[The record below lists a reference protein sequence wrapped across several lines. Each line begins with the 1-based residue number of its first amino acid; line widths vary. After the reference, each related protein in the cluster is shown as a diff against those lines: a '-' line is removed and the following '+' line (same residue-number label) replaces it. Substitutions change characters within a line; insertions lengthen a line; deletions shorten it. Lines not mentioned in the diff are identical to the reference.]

1 MSFEF
6 AIALAV
12 FVGSLILFLFERID
26 KTLVALWSVLI
37 LVLAGVLTP
46 IEAAK
51 GIDLEIMLFFFW
63 LMLVVWIATAS
74 GFFSYL
80 NMFLANKSWWD
91 AKKIFLLLIIMI
103 TLVSTIFPNNATLVL
118 LIVPI
123 AIAIARGLSLDAK
136 LLVILLAIFSNIW
149 GTLTLIWDPPN
160 TLIWVQAGLSFM
172 SFIENLWIPISVMI
186 VVILAY
192 VMYVYRN
199 SFPEVKG
206 NLTQVFTNTMI
217 IKRISYKYSE
227 NKMNKY
233 VTGVTI
239 FFILLTVVLLIL
251 QPKISEFTWIHH
263 GMIAFM
269 WIAIWVTASI
279 FVGKKVTFHR
289 ILKEVEWD
297 SLLFLSALFI
307 QVAALQKVWFLE
319 IITEQILKF
328 SDNLPLLIV
337 VIVWWIGLASTL
349 INTIPFVAMMIP
361 IIMEVQQKMAGMEH
375 VDLLWR
381 ALALWACLWGNGT
394 IIASASWVIAVD
406 LAKKQWINIS
416 FMDFFKVGM
425 PITIISLFISS
436 VYLLWVYYFG

>member
-1 MSFEF
+1 MDFEF

-12 FVGSLILFLFERID
+12 FVGSLVLFLFEKID

-37 LVLAGVLTP
+37 LVLAWVLTP

-74 GFFSYL
+74 GFFGYL

-91 AKKIFLLLIIMI
+91 AKKIFLLLIMMI

-123 AIAIARGLSLDAK
+123 AIAIARWLSLDAK

-172 SFIENLWIPISVMI
+172 SFIENLWIPITVMTA
-186 VVILAY
+186 VILAY
-192 VMYVYRN
+192 VMYVYRK

-233 VTGVTI
+233 VTWVTI

-251 QPKISEFTWIHH
+251 QPQISELTGIHH

-279 FVGKKVTFHR
+279 LVGKKVSFHR
-289 ILKEVEWD
+289 IMKEVERD

-307 QVAALQKVWFLE
+307 QVAALQKVWFLD

-328 SDNLPLLIV
+328 SDNLPLLLV

-381 ALALWACLWGNGT
+381 ALALWACLWWNGT

-416 FMDFFKVGM
+416 FMDFFKVWM

-436 VYLLWVYYFG
+436 VYLLGVYYFG

>member
-1 MSFEF
+1 MTFEF
-6 AIALAV
+6 AIAIMV
-12 FVGSLILFLFERID
+12 FVGSLILFLFEKID

-37 LVLAGVLTP
+37 LVLTWILTP

-63 LMLVVWIATAS
+63 LMLVVGIATAS

-80 NMFLANKSWWD
+80 NMFLAQKSWGD

-118 LIVPI
+118 LIIPI
-123 AIAIARGLSLDAK
+123 AIAIARWLSLDAK

-172 SFIENLWIPISVMI
+172 SFIENLWIPITTMTI
-186 VVILAY
+186 IILAY
-192 VMYVYRN
+192 VLIVYKK
-199 SFPEVKG
+199 SFPEVKD
-206 NLTQVFTNTMI
+206 NLTKVFTSTMI

-233 VTGVTI
+233 VTWVTI

-251 QPKISEFTWIHH
+251 QPKISEMTGIHH

-279 FVGKKVTFHR
+279 LVGKQVSFHR
-289 ILKEVEWD
+289 IMKEVEWD

-307 QVAALQKVWFLE
+307 QVAALQKVWFLDM
-319 IITEQILKF
+319 ITEQILKF
-328 SDNLPLLIV
+328 SDNLPLLLV

-375 VDLLWR
+375 VDLLWW

-394 IIASASWVIAVD
+394 IIASASGVIAVD

-436 VYLLWVYYFG
+436 MYLLGVYYFG